1 MALAGVRIL
10 VVDDDQAVHRLLEDL
25 LRFWGCEA
33 LALAENGREGVEKYQ
48 TFRPHVVLMDM
59 DMPTMNGYDASRA
72 IMELDPK
79 AGIVVLTGMPQS
91 RLAIRALEQGLAR
104 VVIPKPF
111 RFDQL
116 EMAIQEALR
125 DKGEAEGTRVHP
137 GAVAS

>member
-10 VVDDDQAVHRLLEDL
+10 VVDDDQAVHRLLEEL

-33 LALAENGREGVEKYQ
+33 VALADNGREGVEKYEA
-48 TFRPHVVLMDM
+48 FRPHVVLMDM
-59 DMPTMNGYDASRA
+59 DMPVMNGYEASRA

-79 AGIVVLTGMPQS
+79 AGIVILTGMPQS
-91 RLAIRALEQGLAR
+91 RLAARTLEQGLAR

-125 DKGEAEGTRVHP
+125 KRGEAVGAGIRQ

>member
-1 MALAGVRIL
+1 MALGGVRIL
-10 VVDDDQAVHRLLEDL
+10 VVDDDESVHRLLEDL

-33 LALAENGREGVEKYQ
+33 VAVAGNGSEGVEKYQ

-59 DMPTMNGYDASRA
+59 DMPIMNGYDASRA

-79 AGIVVLTGMPQS
+79 AGIVVLTGMPES
-91 RLAIRALEQGLAR
+91 RLAVRTLEQGLAK

-125 DKGEAEGTRVHP
+125 NRREAEGTGMQR

>member
-33 LALAENGREGVEKYQ
+33 VAVADNGMEGVEKYE

-59 DMPTMNGYDASRA
+59 DMPLMNGYETSRA
-72 IMELDPK
+72 IKELDPR
-79 AGIVVLTGMPQS
+79 AGIVILTGMPQS
-91 RLAIRALEQGLAR
+91 RLAVRTLEQGLAR

-125 DKGEAEGTRVHP
+125 NRGEADGARIRQ